1 MKQNNVTS
9 TITEQVSEREHH
21 ITIEA
26 HHSRTPTPAASESL
40 HKGQEKKT
48 RPQLLLLTLSS
59 MHGNTLQYSFKKK
72 KKKKMFL
79 LKQESNFPI
88 NKYTRVRQTQ
98 RNTQSAPSHS
108 PGSPQISTLFMAEK

>member
-72 KKKKMFL
+72 KKKKDVFIEAR
-79 LKQESNFPI
+79 KQFSYKQIHTSKTNTEEHTECPQPQSWFTSNFYLI
-88 NKYTRVRQTQ
+88 
-98 RNTQSAPSHS
+98 H
-108 PGSPQISTLFMAEK
+108 G